1 MMQEFL
7 QKAQENLDDARVAFE
22 QGRYN
27 AVANRAYYA
36 SFQAAISALAAEG
49 LKKKGHPHD
58 WVQAQFSG
66 VLIRQRKLYS
76 SALKSHLVD
85 MLKVRERA
93 DYTESMISKSQ
104 ALIQLK
110 QATEMVASIV
120 ERIQAHDTQS

>member
-1 MMQEFL
+1 
-7 QKAQENLDDARVAFE
+7 
-22 QGRYN
+22 
-27 AVANRAYYA
+27 
-36 SFQAAISALAAEG
+36 
-49 LKKKGHPHD
+49 
-58 WVQAQFSG
+58 
-66 VLIRQRKLYS
+66 
-76 SALKSHLVD
+76 